1 MKVSFFDSRG
11 VVHALV
17 SDRSERVR
25 ISMGIKVEPFKFKGR
40 FIGKGA
46 KIDFLNN
53 ELEKK
58 RATLG
63 EICLKHGIQNVRNV
77 FTPEPQRWEAGTD
90 VANLCHEY
98 VNQMR
103 SGDIRTKGAKR
114 FSEESIRTYAHTA
127 DYLSKFAT
135 MMESK
140 SGTRYDIRQFNIEL
154 KQKAVTSWTSMFRK
168 FEEWMVD
175 RCMSVRSRQNIINQ
189 VGIMV
194 RHWGEQMF
202 IALPKTPSVLQ
213 AEKEV
218 IALPPAFVGEFL
230 RSVPPA
236 DIERRYTWEVA
247 ATILVTTLRIGDVLT
262 LTDRDFNPDFTSV
275 RKVLSK
281 TGTCSMPIPK
291 RLADI
296 YIENLA
302 KYGHIFCHRPCK
314 FVVYKHL
321 KELMSGFLSL
331 REPVSLH
338 SQDIHGNMVKET
350 LPYWM
355 VVTPHVLRKTAITAM
370 LYNGV
375 SHIHVRHA
383 SGHSHASRAF
393 WQYVKVVDDLYDRDI
408 SAAHERMGISS

>member
-1 MKVSFFDSRG
+1 MRVSFFDSRG

-17 SDRSERVR
+17 TDRNQRVR
-25 ISMGIKVEPFKFKGR
+25 VSMGIKVEPFKFKGR

-63 EICLKHGIQNVRNV
+63 DICLRHGIENVRTV
-77 FTPEPQRWEAGTD
+77 FSPEPQHWEAGTD
-90 VANLCHEY
+90 MANLCHEY
-98 VNQMR
+98 INRMR
-103 SGDIRTKGAKR
+103 SGDVRTKGAKR
-114 FSEESIRTYAHTA
+114 FSDESVRTYAHSA
-127 DYLSKFAT
+127 DYLSKFAKEN
-135 MMESK
+135 ESK
-140 SGTRYDIRQFNIEL
+140 SGTRYDIRQFNTEL
-154 KQKAVTSWTSMFRK
+154 KQKAMTAWTSMFRK
-168 FEEWMVD
+168 FEEWMVY
-175 RCMSVRSRQNIINQ
+175 RGLNVRSRQNVINQ
-189 VGIMV
+189 IGIMA
-194 RHWGEQMF
+194 RYWGEQMF
-202 IALPKTPSVLQ
+202 ITLPKNPSVLQ

-230 RSVPPA
+230 SSPMP
-236 DIERRYTWEVA
+236 DNIERRYAWEVA

-262 LTDRDFNPDFTSV
+262 LTDRDFSLDFTSI

-302 KYGHIFCHRPCK
+302 KYGHIFCHRPNK
-314 FVVYKHL
+314 SVVYKHL
-321 KELMSGFLSL
+321 RTLMSGYTSL
-331 REPVSLH
+331 RQVVSLH
-338 SQDIHGNMVKET
+338 SQDIHGAKITEI

-355 VVTPHVLRKTAITAM
+355 VVTPHVLRKTAITSM
-370 LYNGV
+370 LYHGV

-383 SGHSHASRAF
+383 SGHSQSSRAF
-393 WQYVKVVDDLYDRDI
+393 WQYVKVVDDLYGKDI
-408 SAAHERMGISS
+408 TAAHERMGISS

>member
-1 MKVSFFDSRG
+1 MKVSFFESRG

-25 ISMGIKVEPFKFKGR
+25 ISMGVKVEPFKFKGR

-63 EICLKHGIQNVRNV
+63 EICLKHGIENVRNV

-90 VANLCHEY
+90 AANLCHEY
-98 VNQMR
+98 VDQMR
-103 SGDIRTKGAKR
+103 SGEIRTKGAKR
-114 FSEESIRTYAHTA
+114 FSEESIRTYAHSA
-127 DYLSKFAT
+127 DYLSKFAKVQ
-135 MMESK
+135 ESK
-140 SGTRYDIRQFNIEL
+140 DGTRFDIRQFNLEL
-154 KQKAVTSWTSMFRK
+154 KQKAVVSWTSMFRK
-168 FEEWMVD
+168 FEQWMTD
-175 RCMSVRSRQNIINQ
+175 RGMSVRSRQNVINQ

-230 RSVPPA
+230 SSVPPA
-236 DIERRYTWEVA
+236 DTERRYVWEVA

-262 LTDRDFNPDFTSV
+262 LTDRDFNNDFTSI

-302 KYGHIFCHRPCK
+302 KYGHIFCHRPNK
-314 FVVYKHL
+314 SVVYKHL
-321 KELMSGFLSL
+321 RTLMSGYPSL
-331 REPVSLH
+331 RQMVSLH
-338 SQDIHGNMVKET
+338 SQDIHGARITEI

-355 VVTPHVLRKTAITAM
+355 VVTPHVLRKTAITSM
-370 LYNGV
+370 LYHGV
-375 SHIHVRHA
+375 SHIHIRHA

-393 WQYVKVVDDLYDRDI
+393 WQYVKVVDDLYERDI
-408 SAAHERMGISS
+408 SAAHERMGISN

>member
-17 SDRSERVR
+17 SDRSQRVR
-25 ISMGIKVEPFKFKGR
+25 LSMGIKVEPFKFKGR

-314 FVVYKHL
+314 SVVYKHL

-338 SQDIHGNMVKET
+338 SQDIHGNMIKET

-393 WQYVKVVDDLYDRDI
+393 WQYVKVVDDLYERDI